1 MPSSKL
7 RVFLDL
13 RVLEPLI
20 ENLIALLC
28 EELDGD
34 SVCVARAHA
43 IQVAIRQFEGTN
55 RTCLQLVRQ
64 SPVLKYYHSFADSLR
79 QFDPLMHFLEGIK
92 HINVFEGHY
101 GDGPKNTTKFQN
113 ITKTGLLR
121 DRFNTAQQL
130 TLLDT
135 WQLNSRVLHY
145 RPSDVPT
152 AVGTRVAVFIGRV
165 RSLAQIYA
173 NRHADEMQECSICG
187 KMTIRGAQQNL
198 HSEEPSSTS
207 NDFVVNSDE
216 DDDDEFECNSAGTA
230 SFWKI
235 AGPELATFLQTTHA
249 PNTCCVACESA
260 YSDEF
265 RQAVPITAEF
275 LDNWEARHVP
285 AHCHGLSRVFTTA
298 KVLQRRNAACVRALR
313 EARRQCKANTKASIS
328 INVIERI
335 HELLMDMLNV
345 DLAVVLAA
353 AALAESPIMC
363 TTRMLPACSAVW
375 REDAARWKNVIQR
388 VRAIYFDQSGHRQRE
403 KPLTFLD
410 QPKWVRHVI
419 DCAPE
424 LFPQRV

>member
-1 MPSSKL
+1 MPTSKH
-7 RVFLDL
+7 RFFLDL

-20 ENLIALLC
+20 ENLITLFC
-28 EELDGD
+28 EEIDGD

-43 IQVAIRQFEGTN
+43 IQVAIRQFEGINKTSF
-55 RTCLQLVRQ
+55 QLVRA
-64 SPVLKYYHSFADSLR
+64 SPVLKYYNSFANSLR
-79 QFDPLMHFLEGIK
+79 KFNPSIDFLEGIK
-92 HINVFEGHY
+92 HINVFDGDY
-101 GDGPKNTTKFQN
+101 GAGPKNTAKFEN
-113 ITKTGLLR
+113 ITKAGLLR

-135 WQLNSRVLHY
+135 LQLNSRVLHY
-145 RPSDVPT
+145 RPTDVPA
-152 AVGTRVAVFIGRV
+152 AVGTRVAVFVGRV

-173 NRHADEMQECSICG
+173 QRHADEIQECSICG
-187 KMTIRGAQQNL
+187 QTTIRGPQQNL
-198 HSEEPSSTS
+198 SSEPPSSS
-207 NDFVVNSDE
+207 NDFIVNSDE

-235 AGPELATFLQTTHA
+235 AGPELATFLKTTNA
-249 PNTCCVACESA
+249 PNTCCAACKSV
-260 YSDEF
+260 YSEEF

-298 KVLQRRNAACVRALR
+298 KALQRRNAAVVRALR
-313 EARRQCKANTKASIS
+313 EARRQCKANHRASIS
-328 INVIERI
+328 INVVERI

-363 TTRMLPACSAVW
+363 ATRVLPACSAVW
-375 REDAARWKNVIQR
+375 REDAARWKGVIQS
-388 VRAIYFDQSGHRQRE
+388 VRAIYFEHSGHRQRE
-403 KPLTFLD
+403 KPLTFLE